1 MKREIR
7 LSESCIKE
15 LIEFAGGLITPD
27 RFDKL
32 IDMIEKEAGN
42 YFFTA
47 GSEANLLRMINGLFD
62 KRSFL
67 AEAVNYPHHIEIL
80 VAIAANS
87 NYLTDIIVRNPEYL
101 YQIFDNDY
109 LTKIITR
116 EAITLEIGGT
126 LKKFKNFDTR
136 LNFIRLLKR
145 RYLLKIGVND
155 ILGNRTLQETIRAL
169 SYLANAV
176 CAAVFDLCYDEVK
189 QRHNVTF
196 AQNSYALCS
205 LGKLGGLELNYSSDV
220 DFILFYDKNE
230 VENKKEIHEILTE
243 TVHLFVSSCMD
254 KTDRGFLYR
263 VDFRLRPDGKNSPL
277 CRAYGDYMRYYETR
291 GEDWERQMLIKA
303 GFTGGSV
310 ELFNK
315 FVKFVSSFV
324 YPSSFRESPVN
335 QIRGMKAK
343 IEKRTGEDKN
353 IKTFVGGIRDI
364 EFSVQALQLI
374 NGGKHKQLRTGNS
387 LVALDELERL
397 QLLTADE
404 AKVYRDAYIFYRRI
418 EHYLQLMNDTQTH
431 VIPGSGELPQK
442 MADYFNFN
450 TIEIFN
456 STLNSYR
463 GNVRKVYDAIMEAE
477 SSSADDISLEKI
489 QFSDK
494 NRAEKNFRYLRT
506 GAGLL
511 GNKNFDSRTI
521 QLFEKIFPTLNNS
534 LRKSHNPDLMLEN
547 FSRVISAA
555 TFPSIWY
562 QEFLNESF
570 FEKVLFLFEHSQKAC
585 DLLVTDKQLGELLLS
600 RKIFIKNLPGEAN
613 NFSLKGI
620 LFTLAIQF
628 SAGLIDHNTVSVVLQ
643 KFITNV
649 IKKELLS
656 LPEQYRFCIIGLGS
670 FATGGMTFESD
681 ADLIVIARDIEKHPK
696 IQEDFQKFL
705 NELKQQLFPFDV
717 DFRLRPEG
725 NKSPLVSDIST
736 FKSYL
741 EGRARIWEFQAFSK
755 IALIAGD
762 RNIYNE
768 FTEAVKSNFT
778 RFSQA
783 EVLAEM
789 KEMLKKINAD
799 AGSPFSDAVNLK
811 KSKGGLVTLDFALH
825 SLILS
830 EHLPYTELLGKT
842 FEDKVT
848 YLYDK
853 NQIDKNIYLA
863 GFKLLKTAEISL
875 QVLFNKAKPNTPTD
889 EISKKRFENYINT
902 ISEFDIFADLKLYM
916 EKIKNEFNK
925 ITG

>member
-7 LSESCIKE
+7 LSESCVRE
-15 LIEFAGGLITPD
+15 LIEFAGGLITPE

-32 IDMIEKEAGN
+32 ILMIENEAGN
-42 YFFTA
+42 YYFSS

-67 AEAVNYPHHIEIL
+67 SEAVDYPHHIEIL

-126 LKKFKNFDTR
+126 LKKFKNFNTR

-155 ILGNRTLQETIRAL
+155 ILGNRTLFETTRAL
-169 SYLANAV
+169 AILANAV
-176 CAAVFDLCYDEVK
+176 CSSVFDLCFEEVK
-189 QRHNVTF
+189 EKNNVSF
-196 AQNSYALCS
+196 SQNSYALCS

-220 DFILFYDKNE
+220 DFILFYEKNE
-230 VENKKEIHEILTE
+230 VENKKEIFEILTE
-243 TVHLFVSSCMD
+243 TVHLFVNSCMD

-263 VDFRLRPDGKNSPL
+263 VDFRLRPDGRNSPL
-277 CRAYGDYMRYYETR
+277 CRAFGDYMRYYETR
-291 GEDWERQMLIKA
+291 GEDWERQMLIKT

-310 ELFNK
+310 ELYNK
-315 FVKFVSSFV
+315 FIKFISSFV
-324 YPSSFRESPVN
+324 YPSSFAVSPVT

-353 IKTFVGGIRDI
+353 IKTFAGGIRDI

-374 NGGKHKQLRTGNS
+374 NGGKFKSLHTGNS
-387 LVALDELERL
+387 LIALDELEKH
-397 QLLTADE
+397 QLLTPEE
-404 AKVYRDAYIFYRRI
+404 AEVYREAYIFYRRI

-431 VIPGSGELPQK
+431 VIPVSGELPQK
-442 MADYFNFN
+442 LADYFNFN
-450 TIEIFN
+450 SVEIFN
-456 STLNSYR
+456 SKLEEYRKSVRSVYNS
-463 GNVRKVYDAIMEAE
+463 IMESGNE
-477 SSSADDISLEKI
+477 NDNEISIEQIK
-489 QFSDK
+489 FTDN
-494 NRAEKNFRYLRT
+494 NRAEKNFRFLRT

-521 QLFEKIFPTLNNS
+521 QMFEKIFRVLHNS
-534 LRKSHNPDLMLEN
+534 LQKSFYPDLMLEN

-562 QEFLNESF
+562 HEFQNESF
-570 FEKVLFLFEHSQKAC
+570 FEKTLQIFEHAQKAC
-585 DLLVTDKQLGELLLS
+585 DLLVTEKQLGELILS
-600 RKIFIKNLPGEAN
+600 RKTFIKNLSDEFDS
-613 NFSLKGI
+613 FSLKGI
-620 LFTLAIQF
+620 LFTLSVQF
-628 SAGLIDHNTVSVVLQ
+628 SAGLIDHNTVSAVLQ
-643 KFITNV
+643 NFIRRE
-649 IKKELLS
+649 IRKEALPLLKK
-656 LPEQYRFCIIGLGS
+656 YRFSVISLGS

-681 ADLIVIARDIEKHPK
+681 ADLVVIASDIERYPN
-696 IQEDFQKFL
+696 IQEDFQKL
-705 NELKQQLFPFDV
+705 LYELKSKLFPFEI

-736 FKSYL
+736 FKKYL
-741 EGRARIWEFQAFSK
+741 GGRARIWEFQAFSK
-755 IALIAGD
+755 ISLIAGD
-762 RNIYNE
+762 LNIYNE
-768 FTEAVKSNFT
+768 FTDAVTSNFK
-778 RFSQA
+778 RFSA
-783 EVLAEM
+783 PEVMGEM
-789 KEMLKKINAD
+789 REMLKKINAD
-799 AGSPFSDAVNLK
+799 AGSPFSDAINLK

-830 EHLPYTELLGKT
+830 DPDLYKLLLGKT
-842 FEDKVT
+842 YEEKVLHLHEVNKIT
-848 YLYDK
+848 KDLYL
-853 NQIDKNIYLA
+853 N

-889 EISKKRFENYINT
+889 EAGKKRFAAYVKM
-902 ISEFDIFADLKLYM
+902 ISEFDVNVDLRLYM
-916 EKIKNEFNK
+916 DKIKNEFNK